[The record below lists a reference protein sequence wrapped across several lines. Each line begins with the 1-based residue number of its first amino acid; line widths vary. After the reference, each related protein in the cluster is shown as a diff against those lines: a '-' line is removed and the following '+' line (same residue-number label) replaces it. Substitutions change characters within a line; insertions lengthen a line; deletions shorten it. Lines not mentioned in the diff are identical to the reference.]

1 MSAFKLRKG
10 RETFASD
17 VKKRIAA
24 SELIRSLDLIKSLNK
39 KRNAT
44 KSPGQGNAMAIK

>member
-1 MSAFKLRKG
+1 MLSGKVRKG
-10 RETFASD
+10 RGTFASD

-44 KSPGQGNAMAIK
+44 KSPGQL

>member
-1 MSAFKLRKG
+1 MMLPAKPRKG
-10 RETFASD
+10 HETFASD

-24 SELIRSLDLIKSLNK
+24 SELIKSLDLVKSLNK

-44 KSPGQGNAMAIK
+44 KS